1 MAINMGKNP
10 QYNGEAPPDIS
21 FNLTPTGFVL
31 KSSTRSLP
39 AFAFSALGL
48 GLILFYLHSK
58 YGFDFNEALF
68 SAPWPLLAVGVLAA
82 SIYLVI
88 FCGMAL
94 WGEVTVTADGEKGAV
109 FTGIGSF
116 GLGRDF
122 LWRDIQRI
130 ERKRTQF
137 MNVSYRLRP
146 SVLKLEGRGRISF
159 GALLGQNQQLFILGV
174 MQERLRQDDRAD

>member
-1 MAINMGKNP
+1 MGNRP
-10 QYNGEAPPDIS
+10 QYNTDAPPEVS
-21 FNLTPTGFVL
+21 LELTPTGFVL

-48 GLILFYLHSK
+48 GFIGVFLHSR
-58 YGFDFNEALF
+58 YGFNFDQALF
-68 SAPWPLLAVGVLAA
+68 STPWPLLAVGVLAA
-82 SIYLVI
+82 VIYLFI

-94 WGEVTVTADGEKGAV
+94 WGEVTVSADGEKGSV
-109 FTGIGSF
+109 FTGIGAF

-122 LWRDIQRI
+122 LWRDIARI

-146 SVLKLEGRGRISF
+146 HVLKLDGRGRISF
-159 GALLGQNQQLFILGV
+159 GALLGQQQQLYILGV
-174 MQERLRQDDRAD
+174 MQQRLREDDGLE